1 MSHEMKL
8 ADSVL
13 HRVIQILQEALLMG
27 VDVSDLMRQ
36 IRLVLSDEDNTSDT
50 GTLVLSPA
58 YEKQVNEMHEK
69 LLKQA
74 EDLANEER
82 EKKLIIGTN

>member
-1 MSHEMKL
+1 MTQELKL

-13 HRVIQILQEALLMG
+13 HRIVQILQEALLEG

-36 IRLVLSDEDNTSDT
+36 IRLVKQDDD
-50 GTLVLSPA
+50 TLVLSPE
-58 YEKQVNEMHEK
+58 YEKQVTEMHEK

-74 EDLANEER
+74 EELKAAHQ
-82 EKKLIIGTN
+82 EKKFTIGSN